1 MIFGM
6 LVLLSKWL
14 SGRTDTL
21 KLSIRLI
28 YTNIHRMYVWPEKN
42 CIFRCSVGHPSNALC
57 GKSKRKAREF
67 ELKYST
73 VPVSASIGGQPQ
85 KTKEGDLQSP
95 FGSHPRPY
103 FCPIFIFALMHICI
117 LILLLA
123 LLTSRKYRFSLLRR
137 PFDKTTPAQP
147 WTPSGKCRKTLKTNV
162 KILGKN

>member
-6 LVLLSKWL
+6 FVLLLKWL
-14 SGRTDTL
+14 SGRTDTS

-28 YTNIHRMYVWPEKN
+28 YTNINKMYVWPEKS
-42 CIFRCSVGHPSNALC
+42 CIFRCIACWPSKQCTLW
-57 GKSKRKAREF
+57 KSKRKAREF

-73 VPVSASIGGQPQ
+73 PPVSTSIGGQPQ

-95 FGSHPRPY
+95 FGSHPHPY
-103 FCPIFIFALMHICI
+103 SCPIFIFALMHICI

-137 PFDKTTPAQP
+137 PFDNTTPAQP
-147 WTPSGKCRKTLKTNV
+147 WTPSGKC
-162 KILGKN
+162 KNQC

>member
-1 MIFGM
+1 MFDRKK
-6 LVLLSKWL
+6 VAYSVALL
-14 SGRTDTL
+14 
-21 KLSIRLI
+21 
-28 YTNIHRMYVWPEKN
+28 
-42 CIFRCSVGHPSNALC
+42 VGHPSNALC

-73 VPVSASIGGQPQ
+73 LPVSASIGVQSQ

-95 FGSHPRPY
+95 FGSPHPY

-147 WTPSGKCRKTLKTNV
+147 WTP
-162 KILGKN
+162 LGKYRFVLKINQCKFWEQIELNCCSFQEEDEIDQGRDRPAVRNYHEV